1 MSAFGGKA
9 DIPHSSKI
17 LRRLRAYSEVV
28 ADQRK
33 TRKPRSEDL
42 GRGRG
47 QPLKGG
53 DRERGE
59 RHDIDE
65 QHAVK
70 WGENLVP
77 TFQLN
82 TATKPAKK
90 AMYARCGRIETTASA
105 GGAGMSFDA
114 SSMVSMANMLTR
126 LRLAVSVVYLSGDH
140 FG

>member
-1 MSAFGGKA
+1 MCAFWDKA
-9 DIPHSSKI
+9 DIWMRSGLANGAVTMKAAIPIVMAYSSKI
-17 LRRLRAYSEVV
+17 SCRLRAYSEVV

-59 RHDIDE
+59 QYDIDE

-70 WGENLVP
+70 WGENLVADVP
-77 TFQLN
+77 TQH
-82 TATKPAKK
+82 
-90 AMYARCGRIETTASA
+90 RDETSA
-105 GGAGMSFDA
+105 EGHVREMRKNRNDRVCRRPQG
-114 SSMVSMANMLTR
+114 
-126 LRLAVSVVYLSGDH
+126 
-140 FG
+140 